1 MNMEII
7 KKHKWLPIVV
17 LAVLAGVF
25 FFFYRLY
32 HNDVK
37 ELTDFSASYEK
48 FDKAISDLSMS
59 KTDGLERIAG
69 DAFIELNIKA
79 AFRLSSLIK
88 NDAKLM
94 DQAREVADLSGREL
108 ESLRVYKEAIQR
120 KNVDLDGLVKEYVDL
135 TGKRKVAY
143 ACFQELAGLKTV
155 KFE

>member
-25 FFFYRLY
+25 FFFYRFY

-79 AFRLSSLIK
+79 TFRLSSLIK

-94 DQAREVADLSGREL
+94 DQAREVANLSGREL
-108 ESLRVYKEAIQR
+108 ESLRVYKGAIQR
-120 KNVDLDGLVKEYVDL
+120 KNADLDGLAKEYVNLD
-135 TGKRKVAY
+135 GKRKAAY
-143 ACFQELAGLKTV
+143 ARYQELAGLKTV
-155 KFE
+155 KFK